1 MEEDQIKYAFS
12 KVKEDMYNLREE
24 LSEIKDL
31 VVSLQDE
38 LNTQE
43 LHNIAENNP
52 FLPQNPLNI
61 KNQSDIPNYSNQ
73 THNATVRHSNT
84 TDTATSTHNT
94 TVPQEIGGL
103 RSPNL
108 GISTGNEGV
117 STDRQTVRQTD
128 NYTQNIP
135 QNAQNN
141 RSLPQNSIES
151 NISEARE
158 ILDSLDQIKRQIRL
172 QFKRVTTQ
180 EMAVFSTIYQLEEQ
194 NPEQV
199 TYNNIALK
207 LGLSQSSIRDY
218 VQRMMTKGI
227 PIKKQKVNNRQII
240 LSISD
245 DLRRIASLNT
255 IVKLREL

>member
-1 MEEDQIKYAFS
+1 MEEDQIRYAFS
-12 KVKEDMYNLREE
+12 KVKEDMGNLNDEVSE
-24 LSEIKDL
+24 LKEL
-31 VVSLQDE
+31 VISLQDE
-38 LNTQE
+38 LSTQK
-43 LHNIAENNP
+43 LHNIAENNQ
-52 FLPQNPLNI
+52 FLPQNPPI
-61 KNQSDIPNYSNQ
+61 MPNFSNQ
-73 THNATVRHSNT
+73 TYNTTARHLNT
-84 TDTATSTHNT
+84 TDSATSTRNT
-94 TVPQEIGGL
+94 TVPQEIEGL

-108 GISTGNEGV
+108 DISTGNGGV

-128 NYTQNIP
+128 NYTQNTYK
-135 QNAQNN
+135 NAQNN
-141 RSLPQNSIES
+141 QSLPQNSIES

-207 LGLSQSSIRDY
+207 LSLSQSSIRDY
-218 VQRMMTKGI
+218 VQRMIAKGI
-227 PIKKQKVNNRQII
+227 PIKKEKINNRQIL
-240 LSISD
+240 LSISS
-245 DLRRIASLNT
+245 DLRKIASLNT